1 MSRTKVAL
9 KCSYFVKYNKIND
22 LSVRILNLFA
32 DLALLKDWLNFDGGP
47 LKEKVFL
54 CNVLE
59 IASAKFWRAR
69 REFYHPYFMGKCPTI
84 SLMF

>member
-22 LSVRILNLFA
+22 LSVCILNLFA
-32 DLALLKDWLNFDGGP
+32 DLALLKDGLNFDEGP

-69 REFYHPYFMGKCPTI
+69 QEFHHPYFMGKCPTI